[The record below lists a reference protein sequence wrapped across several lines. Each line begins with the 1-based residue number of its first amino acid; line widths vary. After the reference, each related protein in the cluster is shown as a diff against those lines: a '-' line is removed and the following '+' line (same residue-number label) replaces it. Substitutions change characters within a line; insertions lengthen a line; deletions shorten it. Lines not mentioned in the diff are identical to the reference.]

1 MLVEPRD
8 MLKALNQF
16 DFVNLRHLTTR
27 RDRGY
32 INPVSGVGKGERP
45 KYDMRNA
52 LIYCVGAFLESNS
65 FIMDE
70 AYNLATEAVDHH
82 LDSIRANMVLWL
94 VVFRGGQGQSEH
106 VFLSSKSK
114 DEGNE
119 VITVLPGVSLPISR
133 ERMDEINNKFAIV
146 GIHAANVGEFV
157 NGVIR
162 QLFDPAPTTDA
173 SVSVAN
179 AVVGYCDA
187 AEDMIRAQYECVA
200 HNIARSIANCVIAQQ
215 KSRALPR
222 LDG

>member
-1 MLVEPRD
+1 MLVEPKD
-8 MLKALNQF
+8 MLKALNKF
-16 DFVNLRHLTTR
+16 GFVNLRHLTTR
-27 RDRGY
+27 RDNGY
-32 INPVSGVGKGERP
+32 IRPVAGVNKGERP

-65 FIMDE
+65 FLMAE
-70 AYNLATEAVDHH
+70 AYRLATYAIDHH
-82 LDSIRANMVLWL
+82 FDSIRADMGLWL

-106 VFLSSKSK
+106 TFLSSKSK

-119 VITVLPGVSLPISR
+119 VITVLPGVSLPIGR

-162 QLFDPAPTTDA
+162 QLFDPAPTTNA
-173 SVSVAN
+173 YVAVSKCVTD
-179 AVVGYCDA
+179 YCDA
-187 AEDMIRAQYECVA
+187 AEDMIRDRYECIA
-200 HNIARSIANCVIAQQ
+200 HNIAATIANCVIAQQ